1 MTDLQILQLFHVLSP
16 KKKLDLGNLRDTW
29 GRSQPFLEHATAS
42 TAICESLTAL
52 RGDHVGQLWVYGV
65 YGVYGLFH
73 AVSCC
78 QLDIGALDGLGDMRS
93 IINNQYFKVLQS
105 TSKYFNHP
113 LKWSIW
119 SMSGCLLPL

>member
-1 MTDLQILQLFHVLSP
+1 MFFPP

-105 TSKYFNHP
+105 TSTI
-113 LKWSIW
+113 L
-119 SMSGCLLPL
+119 